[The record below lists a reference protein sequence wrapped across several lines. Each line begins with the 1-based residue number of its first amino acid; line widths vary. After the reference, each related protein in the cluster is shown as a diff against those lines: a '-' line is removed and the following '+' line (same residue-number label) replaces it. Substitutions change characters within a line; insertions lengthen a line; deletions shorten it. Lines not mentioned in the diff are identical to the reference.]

1 VRRRQAGVLVVGA
14 TEREVHP
21 WLRAA
26 GHATRVAPDAKAALA
41 ALGEAP
47 ADLVIV
53 DRDPG
58 GLDTPDLC
66 RALHG
71 DPRLDGA
78 WMLAITAKGSR
89 SDAALAAGAD
99 DYLHRPFTRGE
110 LLARAG
116 AGIRAAR
123 QRSDDRLMRAL
134 MLNVPGAIYRSAWHA
149 GHVVELISDE
159 IERIAGYLPS
169 NFVAST
175 RRTLLSI
182 VHPDDRDMLDHN
194 RLGRPVEHAAEND
207 LSFALEYR
215 IVRADGAVRWV
226 LDRGQ
231 LVPGSGGRLW
241 VDGAMFDITERRAA
255 EEALREHE
263 IEQARTEELRASRA
277 RIVEAADAAR
287 RRIERDLHDGAQQ
300 RLVLVSLTLKRAQ
313 ARARGTPAEEIVVE
327 ASEQLREGLAELRD
341 LAHGIHPA
349 VLGEHGLAAALDGLV
364 ARSPIPVDVSVA
376 PERAAPAVEAALYFT
391 IAEALTNVAKYAQA
405 SKASVTIEIEDGTLV
420 AEVSDDGVGGAS
432 MARGSGLRG
441 LEDRLD
447 AIGGTLTVHSRAGKG
462 TTIRACAPLS
472 PEV

>member
-26 GHATRVAPDAKAALA
+26 GHATRVAPGVDAALA
-41 ALGEAP
+41 ALGEEP

-66 RALHG
+66 RALHA

-116 AGIRAAR
+116 AGLRAAR

-175 RRTLLSI
+175 RRTMLSI
-182 VHPDDRDMLDHN
+182 VHPDDRDGLK
-194 RLGRPVEHAAEND
+194 RAVEYAAENER
-207 LSFALEYR
+207 SFAIEYR
-215 IVRADGAVRWV
+215 IVRADGEVRWV

-231 LVPGSGGRLW
+231 TVPGPGGRLW

-255 EEALREHE
+255 EEALRRHE
-263 IEQARTEELRASRA
+263 IEQARTEELRASRV

-300 RLVLVSLTLKRAQ
+300 RLVLVSLTLKRAEV
-313 ARARGTPAEEIVVE
+313 RARDTPAAPLLAE

-364 ARSPIPVDVSVA
+364 ARCPIPVELSVA
-376 PERAAPAVEAALYFT
+376 PERAPPAVEAAIYFT

-405 SKASVTIEIEDGTLV
+405 THATVTIEIDDGTLV
-420 AEVSDDGVGGAS
+420 AEVVDDGVGGAS
-432 MARGSGLRG
+432 MAAGSGLRG

-462 TTIRACAPLS
+462 TTIRACAPL
-472 PEV
+472 